1 LIRAHHLVPRGGV
14 TILAQLTAGAFGTGW
29 PFYVSNLAVALVLA
43 LAANTSFGGL
53 PVLMSLLA
61 RDNRLPHLFYL
72 RAERPV
78 YRYGIV
84 ALALAA
90 ALLLVAVSAETNRLI
105 PLFTIGVFIGFT
117 ISQVGLVRHWR
128 ELRPP
133 RWRLRAAVN
142 GTGAVMTA
150 IAVVVFLAT
159 KFLAGAWVITL
170 VIPLLM
176 FLFWHTETYYA
187 KVATELELGKT
198 PGMPRRHKSVV
209 IVPTSTIN
217 LLTEQALSVAL
228 SLGETVIAVAVA
240 GDQAEC
246 EQIKHDWE
254 RWNCAV
260 PLEVLIDPHRSLVRT
275 VLRYVESIQTP
286 DATTTVL
293 IPEIVPSK
301 RRHEILHNQ
310 RGRLLEVALKSQ
322 TTGVVVA
329 TLPFH
334 IHD

>member
-1 LIRAHHLVPRGGV
+1 
-14 TILAQLTAGAFGTGW
+14 
-29 PFYVSNLAVALVLA
+29 
-43 LAANTSFGGL
+43 
-53 PVLMSLLA
+53 
-61 RDNRLPHLFYL
+61 
-72 RAERPV
+72 
-78 YRYGIV
+78 
-84 ALALAA
+84 
-90 ALLLVAVSAETNRLI
+90 
-105 PLFTIGVFIGFT
+105 
-117 ISQVGLVRHWR
+117 
-128 ELRPP
+128 
-133 RWRLRAAVN
+133 
-142 GTGAVMTA
+142 
-150 IAVVVFLAT
+150 
-159 KFLAGAWVITL
+159 
-170 VIPLLM
+170 
-176 FLFWHTETYYA
+176 
-187 KVATELELGKT
+187 
-198 PGMPRRHKSVV
+198 MPRRHKSVV